1 MKVCAIN
8 RHLRQAAKRTRRIE
22 KKISL
27 FKGKIKILEERYVE
41 DKIEKELYI
50 KYKSK

>member
-1 MKVCAIN
+1 M
-8 RHLRQAAKRTRRIE
+8 RHIVNLQNDTRRIE